1 MACRDVWNTW
11 PLGLQSPQ
19 NPPAS
24 PSGFVVPGV
33 PRAMYFTHHGKPW
46 LKPTTR
52 HFWLC
57 RSQLKLAKGVLT
69 YLWEVVEGQTPLLL
83 VPRKMQKSILE
94 LFHDAP
100 TGGHLGRDNTIAK
113 IRQRY
118 LWYGLSTDVRLHVA
132 ACPRCGRG
140 KHKRN
145 TPRAPL
151 TNYQGGFPGD
161 RVHLDILGP
170 FCESTKGNRYV
181 LMIIDQFSRWLGGR
195 PAEGYGCWGCGTGI
209 FLKLCG
215 ALWCAVCDPHRPGA
229 EFWQCTFQV
238 LLRDAAEYQ
247 NSDNTIPPLLKWTS
261 RALQHTGAEFPLL
274 LPRQKTTRM
283 GCLPPCLRDVR

>member
-1 MACRDVWNTW
+1 M
-11 PLGLQSPQ
+11 G
-19 NPPAS
+19 
-24 PSGFVVPGV
+24 
-33 PRAMYFTHHGKPW
+33 
-46 LKPTTR
+46 
-52 HFWLC
+52 
-57 RSQLKLAKGVLT
+57 
-69 YLWEVVEGQTPLLL
+69 GQTPLLL

-118 LWYGLSTDVRLHVA
+118 LWYGLSTDVRLHVT

-145 TPRAPL
+145 TPGAPL

-181 LMIIDQFSRWLGGR
+181 LMIIDQFSRWLEVVSLKVMD
-195 PAEGYGCWGCGTGI
+195 AE
-209 FLKLCG
+209 
-215 ALWCAVCDPHRPGA
+215 AVA
-229 EFWQCTFQV
+229 QAFF
-238 LLRDAAEYQ
+238 
-247 NSDNTIPPLLKWTS
+247 
-261 RALQHTGAEFPLL
+261 
-274 LPRQKTTRM
+274 
-283 GCLPPCLRDVR
+283 